1 MLFPHGL
8 KINISVNLAILL
20 GIAMLLIDFVMV
32 ISAQKIL
39 LGSEIGKGHLFMSA
53 IESQLKIEN
62 MISRSVFTDNIDKL
76 LYESKFSC
84 AIILNK
90 NTDMIYSGGS
100 DCALQKKLRMLTR
113 ETVHSGEKNIR
124 SFGAIWGVFWKQRE
138 YLILTAPLFRKGD
151 IVGGAGIVLPLE
163 GIYVLL
169 RGTQHIL
176 FIYIFINTVVLTF
189 IGLYRL
195 SKVTVKPLHGM
206 LRRAEDYREDTD
218 FFFLGEKENDEFSQL
233 SKSLNRM
240 LKQISDDKKALCL
253 TVQSLEKAN
262 ADLKQAQNDIIRA
275 EKLASVGRLSSGI
288 AHEIGNPLTIIK
300 GYLELLEQKDLT
312 DDEKSDFI
320 IRSKN
325 EINRI
330 TRIIRQLL
338 DFSRPSD
345 GTLKTVSVHELID
358 DITEVLRFQPL
369 MSDIDLTLSLVAE
382 KDRVMADPHQLQQ
395 VFLNLAINAADAIA
409 SIKNKSDG
417 RLVIASEVVS
427 DSDRAD
433 CPSLLK
439 LMFTD
444 NGFGI
449 PDGELGNIF
458 DPFYTTKEPGKGTGL
473 GLSVS
478 FMIIEA
484 MGGRIEASSE
494 PGEGT
499 TMTIYLPLMV
509 SCPLSVVRGQL

>member
-20 GIAMLLIDFVMV
+20 GIAMLLIDFVMLT
-32 ISAQKIL
+32 SAQKIL
-39 LGSEIGKGHLFMSA
+39 LSSEIGKGHLFISA

-62 MISRSVFTDNIDKL
+62 MISRSVFNDNMDSL

-84 AIILNK
+84 AMILDK
-90 NTDMIYSGGS
+90 NTDVIYSGGP
-100 DCALQKKLRMLTR
+100 DCALREKLGMFASESVR
-113 ETVHSGEKNIR
+113 SGERNIR
-124 SFGAIWGVFWKQRE
+124 TSGTVWGVFWKQRE
-138 YLILTAPLFRKGD
+138 HLILTAPLFRKGD
-151 IVGGAGIVLPLE
+151 IVAGVGIVLPLE

-176 FIYIFINTVVLTF
+176 LIYILINTVVLTF
-189 IGLYRL
+189 IGLYQL
-195 SKVTVKPLHGM
+195 SKVTVKPLHDM
-206 LRRAEDYREDTD
+206 LRRAEDYREETE

-233 SKSLNRM
+233 SKALNRM

-262 ADLKQAQNDIIRA
+262 ADLKQAQNNIIRA

-288 AHEIGNPLTIIK
+288 AHEIGNPLTIVK
-300 GYLELLEQKDLT
+300 GYLELLERKDLT
-312 DDEKSDFI
+312 DDEKNDFI

-369 MSDIDLTLSLVAE
+369 MSDIHLTLSLAAE
-382 KDRVMADPHQLQQ
+382 KDAVMADPYQLRQ

-417 RLVIASEVVS
+417 RLIIASEVAS
-427 DSDRAD
+427 DSDRTD
-433 CPSLLK
+433 CPPLLK

-444 NGFGI
+444 NGSGI
-449 PDGELGNIF
+449 PEGELGNIF

-494 PGEGT
+494 PDKGT
-499 TMTIYLPLMV
+499 TMAIYLPLAV
-509 SCPLSVVRGQL
+509 SCQLSVVRGQL